1 MKRQVSR
8 RRQRAYAL
16 KFLYA
21 DEFLTAGTDD
31 LRFRELLES
40 VDEETVPYTMKIV
53 ESVRKLKAGLDAVI
67 NNYSRNWNIDRI
79 SRVDL
84 NILRIALYELR
95 EEKDVPPNV
104 SINEA
109 IELAKK
115 YSNVDSNRFIN
126 GILDNYYKKEL
137 KGITR

>member
-1 MKRQVSR
+1 LKRQASR
-8 RRQRAYAL
+8 RKQRAYAL

-21 DEFLTAGTDD
+21 DEFLETGEDD
-31 LRFRELLES
+31 LKFRELVETIDTES
-40 VDEETVPYTMKIV
+40 IPYTMKIV
-53 ESVRKLKAGLDAVI
+53 VGVRRIKADLDEII
-67 NNYSRNWNIDRI
+67 NRYSTNWKIDRI

-84 NILRIALYELR
+84 NVLRIALYELK
-95 EEKDVPPNV
+95 EERDLPPSV
-104 SINEA
+104 AINEA

-137 KGITR
+137 KGVTR